1 MYRAPLGENIVSQRT
16 SETFDVGKLKR
27 LVNAELPAQRGR
39 VAYRRGVKRALDIM
53 IVLIAAVPTIAIL
66 LPLMA
71 IIALDGRSPVYV
83 QKRLGRNGRQFRM
96 FKLRSMVAGAD
107 EVLESY
113 LARNPG
119 ARAEWDRTQKLKA
132 DPRITVFGQF
142 IRKSSLDELPQLL
155 NVLLGD
161 MSIVGPRPMMV
172 EQKDLYPGAA
182 YYEMRPGITGFWQV
196 SERNETSFSERAVYD
211 TNYFRQMSLMTDLH
225 VLAATVKV
233 VLRGTGY

>member
-1 MYRAPLGENIVSQRT
+1 VNERVSARF
-16 SETFDVGKLKR
+16 EVGKLQSLIDADRPRR
-27 LVNAELPAQRGR
+27 LGAA
-39 VAYRRGVKRALDIM
+39 AYRRALKRAVD
-53 IVLIAAVPTIAIL
+53 IVLVLLVAAPTVALL

-71 IIALDGRSPVYV
+71 IIALDGRSPIYV
-83 QKRLGRNGRQFRM
+83 QKRLGLGGRVFRM

-113 LARNPG
+113 LARDPE
-119 ARAEWDRTQKLKA
+119 ARAEWDSTQKLKS
-132 DPRITVFGQF
+132 DPRITPFGSF

-155 NVLLGD
+155 NVLMGD

-172 EQKDLYPGAA
+172 EQKELYPGAA

-196 SERNETSFSERAVYD
+196 SERNETSFSERALYD
-211 TNYFRQMSLMTDLH
+211 TAYYRQMSLLTDMH
-225 VLAATVKV
+225 VMAATVKV

>member
-1 MYRAPLGENIVSQRT
+1 MNDRVRSR
-16 SETFDVGKLKR
+16 FDVGQLQS
-27 LVNAELPAQRGR
+27 LIDGNLPRRTGAA
-39 VAYRRGVKRALDIM
+39 AYRHSFKRAVDIVF
-53 IVLIAAVPTIAIL
+53 VLMAVVPTVALL

-71 IIALDGRSPVYV
+71 IIALDGRSPIYV
-83 QKRLGRNGRQFRM
+83 QKRLGRGGRVFHM

-113 LARNPG
+113 LERNPK

-132 DPRITVFGQF
+132 DPRITAFGKF
-142 IRKSSLDELPQLL
+142 IRMSSLDELPQLF

-161 MSIVGPRPMMV
+161 MSLVGPRPMMV

-196 SERNETSFSERAVYD
+196 SERNETSFSERALYD
-211 TNYFRQMSLMTDLH
+211 TAYFRQMSLVTDMR
-225 VLAATVKV
+225 VILATLRV
-233 VLRGTGY
+233 VMRGTGY